1 MVMAVPITR
10 SRFIPR
16 APVAAAEEAV
26 TADICRV
33 THTPPTLRMEELM
46 VRLLNPGC
54 HILCF
59 HQMTKDISG
68 NGKGRAGTTPGPG
81 NRPNPRNP
89 LGSGLIRIRK
99 KTRRKKSDPTGF
111 SLCFMQREFF
121 LEKTRSLKT
130 NRDGHTTDRRR
141 EWKS

>member
-1 MVMAVPITR
+1 MVMAVRITR
-10 SRFIPR
+10 SRVILR
-16 APVAAAEEAV
+16 APVADAEEAV
-26 TADICRV
+26 TADTCRV
-33 THTPPTLRMEELM
+33 THTLPTLRMGELM

-68 NGKGRAGTTPGPG
+68 SGKGRAGTTPGPG
-81 NRPNPRNP
+81 NRPNLRNP
-89 LGSGLIRIRK
+89 LGSALIRIRK
-99 KTRRKKSDPTGF
+99 KTRKKKSDPTGF
-111 SLCFMQREFF
+111 SLCLMQREFF